1 MELWAL
7 MQLLLLG
14 TLLDAAQGQGDEL
27 SSEEERKALM
37 LKVRKTL
44 SLPWDLW
51 PQWGC

>member
-1 MELWAL
+1 MGLWPL

-14 TLLDAAQGQGDEL
+14 ILLSAAQGQQGDEL

-44 SLPWDLW
+44 SLPWNL
-51 PQWGC
+51 